1 MTVLKRTVKLRRG
14 WVINPRTRVKSSK
27 KVYSRQKAKLEAKRI
42 INGKE

>member
-1 MTVLKRTVKLRRG
+1 MLERTVKLRKS

-27 KVYSRQKAKLEAKRI
+27 KVYSRPKAKLEAKRI

>member
-1 MTVLKRTVKLRRG
+1 VTVRKKAIKIRKS
-14 WVINPRTRVKSSK
+14 WVINPRTRVKTSK

>member
-1 MTVLKRTVKLRRG
+1 MTVLEKAIKIRKS
-14 WVINPRTRVKSSK
+14 WVINPRTRVKTSK